1 MADREATGGTA
12 LQELGLDELMNQPST
27 SQWLRDA
34 IAIAMKRDPVAAL
47 SDAELLVD
55 LLRRRLS
62 VVELEAIRIL
72 RGP

>member
-12 LQELGLDELMNQPST
+12 LQELGLDELLNQART

-34 IAIAMKRDPVAAL
+34 IATAMKRDPVAAL

-55 LLRRRLS
+55 LLRRRLL